1 MRKFISIILILAMAL
16 QLSSCN
22 TVNGTK
28 PNDNSEIIETTN
40 TDTIIEEEK
49 PVAEENK
56 PIEEEI
62 NKNPIMEEK
71 EDLELKEK
79 INKIISKEKGLYS
92 IGIKDLKNGTTVYLN
107 DGKISSASVIKVFVM
122 AAAFKQAKEGKLD
135 LNKKLTV
142 TESFKVG
149 GTGTLTVG
157 STKTIKQLIEYMIS
171 ESDNTATNML
181 ITEIEDKKINQ
192 RKTDYDFKYINDT
205 IAELGCK
212 DTGLGYYVWYADFP
226 KGVRNTT
233 SVRDL
238 NNFYEKLYRNAYLG
252 KEYDGKMIKIMST
265 VQNTSKLPS
274 QLPKGTIVAHKTGA
288 ITAHE
293 HDAGIVFGPNN
304 DFLISVLTKKASNPY
319 KTIGQIA
326 KTAYEHYNK

>member
-1 MRKFISIILILAMAL
+1 MKKLISIVLILAAAL

-22 TVNGTK
+22 MVNEAM
-28 PNDNSEIIETTN
+28 PNDNSNAIETTSPE
-40 TDTIIEEEK
+40 TVIEEEK
-49 PVAEENK
+49 PAAEEDN
-56 PIEEEI
+56 PVEEEI
-62 NKNPIMEEK
+62 NKNPIIDEK
-71 EDLELKEK
+71 EDLALTEK
-79 INKIISKEKGLYS
+79 INKVISKNKGLYS

-107 DGKISSASVIKVFVM
+107 EGKMSSASVIKVFVM
-122 AAAFKQAKEGKLD
+122 AAAFKQAKEGNLD

-157 STKTIKQLIEYMIS
+157 TTKTVEQLIEYMIS
-171 ESDNTATNML
+171 VSDNTATNML
-181 ITEIEDKKINQ
+181 ITEIEGKKISQ

-205 IAELGCK
+205 IKELDCK
-212 DTGLGYYVWYADFP
+212 DTGLGYYVWYADSP

-252 KEYDGKMIKIMST
+252 KEYDEKMIKIMST

-274 QLPKGTIVAHKTGA
+274 QLPKGTVVAHKTGA

-304 DFLISVLTKKASNPY
+304 DFLISVLTKGASNPY

-326 KTAYEHYNK
+326 KIAYEHYNQ